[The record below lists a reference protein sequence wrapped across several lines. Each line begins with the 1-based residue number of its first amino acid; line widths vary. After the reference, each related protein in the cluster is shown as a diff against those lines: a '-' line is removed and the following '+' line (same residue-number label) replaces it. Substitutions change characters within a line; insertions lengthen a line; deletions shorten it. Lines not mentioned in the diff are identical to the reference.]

1 MKNKLLI
8 TTALVAAVF
17 SANDSLAGVVFT
29 NDSEV
34 TSQSGYDSADNRISF
49 NKDADGNNPV
59 LTLAED
65 VELGSYVTL
74 HDKTVLN
81 GDNKTL
87 TVKGYLTETAPGSDL
102 SGVNLKIEKGTV
114 GQKTEGE
121 LVIGNDLTV
130 GNVEMAE
137 GTGIF
142 LHNTDE
148 DYVTDGKTL
157 TIANGKILSLNNG
170 YIKGTVNEEK
180 SELTLAG
187 KGTVKNGGVTI
198 IEQNVV
204 LDSNLD
210 NTGRIA
216 LAEDVTLTANKQLKF
231 DGTFAPGKYVGISS
245 TNVTEVDGLGDGTEG
260 TLILNDGI
268 ELTNGAG
275 VWVNDIEINGGD
287 VVLDGI
293 MADPNP
299 SEAVWRAGSM
309 LGANNAITVKDAKV
323 TVSNNGQFNAG
334 AGGLSFANTEIDM
347 SGAAGKE
354 ALLRVWEGDKG
365 LTIDKDSTININ
377 GEAVI
382 SADKAS
388 VAGTINLDG
397 TLAVRDRSN
406 ETDAKGNLTL
416 EDGAKVVSNVKSEDD
431 FGKITGNINVAEN
444 GTVTLDTHLANGMT
458 EFSGKV
464 FADGIKL
471 NDGAV
476 IEAGNALW
484 NGNVDEE
491 GVVNYT
497 KKNSSEVAA
506 ATGASATQAEALL
519 AVTGSADT
527 GHAGFDQAA
536 AIINDMAQ
544 SVGGVKTA
552 LDEIEVMGAD
562 TAPVVRATQTNITN
576 QTFNAVSS
584 QLSGGAVASAS
595 EGAASGDVWNGVKT
609 WVRTLFNHSKLD
621 GTSKTKGFD
630 SDTYGIAFG
639 VDKQIDA
646 KTKVGIGYAY
656 SQTDIDSHR
665 RDIDVDTHTAILYGE
680 YKPSNWYVNGIA
692 TYNWSEYDESKSVAN
707 VNADAKYDVDTI
719 GLQAMAGYEFDVNG
733 YMLTP
738 EAGLRYVRIDQDG
751 YTDKLGTRIGSDTS
765 DIATAVA
772 GVKASKDFALDNG
785 MNIRPEARLAMSY
798 DLTDDD
804 NNVAVTL
811 AGGQGYVVDGED
823 FGRFGIETGL
833 GVVADVNDNWELSA
847 GYEGHY
853 RDDYTDHSGVL
864 SAKYKF

>member
-17 SANDSLAGVVFT
+17 SANNSLAGVVFT

-34 TSQSGYDSADNRISF
+34 TSQSGYDSADDRISF

-74 HDKTVLN
+74 HDKTILN

-114 GQKTEGE
+114 GQKPEGE
-121 LVIGNDLTV
+121 LVIGNNLTV

-148 DYVTDGKTL
+148 DYVTDGKIL
-157 TIANGKILSLNNG
+157 TIADGKILSLNNG
-170 YIKGTVNEEK
+170 YIKGTAGEEK

-187 KGTVKNGGVTI
+187 NGTIKNAGVTI

-245 TNVTEVDGLGDGTEG
+245 TNVTEVDGSGDGTEG

-334 AGGLSFANTEIDM
+334 AGGLSFANTEINM
-347 SGAAGKE
+347 SGSAGKE

-377 GEAVI
+377 GDAVI
-382 SADKAS
+382 STDKAS

-397 TLAVRDRSN
+397 TLAVRDSSN
-406 ETDAKGNLTL
+406 ETDVKGNLTL

-444 GTVTLDTHLANGMT
+444 GTVILDARLANGMT

-464 FADGIKL
+464 FTDGIKL
-471 NDGAV
+471 DDGAV

-484 NGNVDEE
+484 NGDINEE

-497 KKNSSEVAA
+497 KKNSNEVVA

-519 AVTGSADT
+519 AVTGSTDT
-527 GHAGFDQAA
+527 GHAGFDRAA
-536 AIINDMAQ
+536 AVINDMAQ
-544 SVGGVKTA
+544 SVGGVKAA
-552 LDEIEVMGAD
+552 LDEVEVIGAD

-576 QTFNAVSS
+576 QIFNAVSS
-584 QLSGGAVASAS
+584 QLSGGAVASAAD
-595 EGAASGDVWNGVKT
+595 GAASGDVWNGVKT
-609 WVRTLFNHSKLD
+609 WVSTLFNHSKLD
-621 GTSKTKGFD
+621 STSKTKGFD
-630 SDTYGIAFG
+630 SDIYGIAFG

-646 KTKVGIGYAY
+646 KTKIGIGYAY

-751 YTDKLGTRIGSDTS
+751 YTDKLGTRIGSNTS
-765 DIATAVA
+765 DIVTAVA

-785 MNIRPEARLAMSY
+785 MNIRPEARLAMTY
-798 DLTDDD
+798 DLTDD
-804 NNVAVTL
+804 NNAAAVTL
-811 AGGQGYVVDGED
+811 ASGQGYVVDGED
-823 FGRFGIETGL
+823 FGRFAIETGL